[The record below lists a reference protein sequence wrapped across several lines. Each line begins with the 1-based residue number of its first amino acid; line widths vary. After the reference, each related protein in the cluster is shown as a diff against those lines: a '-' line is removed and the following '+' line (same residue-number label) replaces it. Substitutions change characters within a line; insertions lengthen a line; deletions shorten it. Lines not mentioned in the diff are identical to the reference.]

1 MGLGKFFGKITET
14 ASDLT
19 LGVIHSRLVQGVLKG
34 TFKGISKSVDP
45 AAGVAEKAW
54 QAGEKVVGA
63 ATNKETYKK
72 IGKAVESGAGKVVK
86 NTLTDPDSYKQIGK
100 TNILVSNK
108 SLLLDDMQR
117 RINTGLNTTAAIL
130 KGHQI
135 SNTKLGRAGNKLADK
150 LEDNMVNKAL
160 LGLPGGIV
168 RKASNLNT
176 GLVTSG
182 GDNLMPFGMKA
193 TGLGVVAA
201 ATFQVGAGTP
211 EAVKSWNQ
219 NRQGTNYDR
228 QPVTSA
234 PKVPAYAQN
243 GGATGDLVFAL
254 NNLRH
259 GGMM

>member
-19 LGVIHSRLVQGVLKG
+19 LGFFHSRPVQGVLKG
-34 TFKGISKSVDP
+34 TFKGIAKSVDP

-63 ATNKETYKK
+63 ATNKETYKR

-100 TNILVSNK
+100 IPDLKINKNTVGAPILVSNK
-108 SLLLDDMQR
+108 TLFADDMNR
-117 RINTGLNTTAAIL
+117 RIKTSLNTLTAVSKPLI
-130 KGHQI
+130 
-135 SNTKLGRAGNKLADK
+135 T
-150 LEDNMVNKAL
+150 
-160 LGLPGGIV
+160 
-168 RKASNLNT
+168 T
-176 GLVTSG
+176 G
-182 GDNLMPFGMKA
+182 GDNLLPFGMKA

>member
-1 MGLGKFFGKITET
+1 MGLGKFFGKVTET
-14 ASDLT
+14 VSDLT
-19 LGVIHSRLVQGVLKG
+19 LGVLHSRPVQGVLKG
-34 TFKGISKSVDP
+34 TFKGIAKSVDP

-54 QAGEKVVGA
+54 KAGEKVVGA
-63 ATNKETYKK
+63 ATNKETYKR

-100 TNILVSNK
+100 IPNLKINKNTVGAPILVSNK
-108 SLLLDDMQR
+108 TLLADDMNR
-117 RINTGLNTTAAIL
+117 RIKTSLNTLTA
-130 KGHQI
+130 I
-135 SNTKLGRAGNKLADK
+135 SKPL
-150 LEDNMVNKAL
+150 
-160 LGLPGGIV
+160 I
-168 RKASNLNT
+168 
-176 GLVTSG
+176 TSG
-182 GDNLMPFGMKA
+182 GDNLLPFGMKA
-193 TGLGVVAA
+193 TGLGVAAA

>member
-19 LGVIHSRLVQGVLKG
+19 LGVLHSRPVQGILKG

-63 ATNKETYKK
+63 ATNKETYKR

-100 TNILVSNK
+100 IPDIKINKGISGSPILVSNK
-108 SLLLDDMQR
+108 ALLADDINR
-117 RINTGLNTTAAIL
+117 RIKTSLNTLTAVSKPLI
-130 KGHQI
+130 
-135 SNTKLGRAGNKLADK
+135 T
-150 LEDNMVNKAL
+150 
-160 LGLPGGIV
+160 
-168 RKASNLNT
+168 T
-176 GLVTSG
+176 G
-182 GDNLMPFGMKA
+182 GDNLLPFGMKA

>member
-1 MGLGKFFGKITET
+1 MGLGRIAGRVTET
-14 ASDLT
+14 LSDLT
-19 LGVIHSRLVQGVLKG
+19 LGFFHSRPVKGAVRGVAKG
-34 TFKGISKSVDP
+34 VANSVEP
-45 AAGVAEKAW
+45 IAGTAEKAW
-54 QAGEKVVGA
+54 KAGEKTVRA
-63 ATNKETYKK
+63 ATKKETYKR
-72 IGKAVESGAGKVVK
+72 IGKAVEDKAGKVVK

-100 TNILVSNK
+100 IPDIKINKNTVGAPILVSNK
-108 SLLLDDMQR
+108 TLFADDMNR
-117 RINTGLNTTAAIL
+117 RIKTSLNTLTAVSKPLI
-130 KGHQI
+130 
-135 SNTKLGRAGNKLADK
+135 T
-150 LEDNMVNKAL
+150 
-160 LGLPGGIV
+160 
-168 RKASNLNT
+168 T
-176 GLVTSG
+176 G
-182 GDNLMPFGMKA
+182 GDNLLPFGMKA
-193 TGLGVVAA
+193 TGLGVAAA

>member
-19 LGVIHSRLVQGVLKG
+19 LGFFHSRPVQGVLKG
-34 TFKGISKSVDP
+34 TFKGIANSVEP
-45 AAGVAEKAW
+45 AAGAANATLKGAK
-54 QAGEKVVGA
+54 KVVGA
-63 ATNKETYKK
+63 ATNKETYKR

-86 NTLTDPDSYKQIGK
+86 NTLTDSDSYKQIGK
-100 TNILVSNK
+100 IPDLKINKNTVGAPILASNK
-108 SLLLDDMQR
+108 VLLADDINR
-117 RINTGLNTTAAIL
+117 RIKTSLNTLTAVSKPLI
-130 KGHQI
+130 
-135 SNTKLGRAGNKLADK
+135 T
-150 LEDNMVNKAL
+150 
-160 LGLPGGIV
+160 
-168 RKASNLNT
+168 T
-176 GLVTSG
+176 G
-182 GDNLMPFGMKA
+182 GDNLLPFGMKA

>member
-19 LGVIHSRLVQGVLKG
+19 LGFFHSRPVQGVLKG
-34 TFKGISKSVDP
+34 TFKGIAKSVDP

-63 ATNKETYKK
+63 ATNKETYKR

-100 TNILVSNK
+100 IPDIKINKGISGSPILVSNK
-108 SLLLDDMQR
+108 TLFADDMNR
-117 RINTGLNTTAAIL
+117 RIKTSLNTLTAVSKPLI
-130 KGHQI
+130 
-135 SNTKLGRAGNKLADK
+135 T
-150 LEDNMVNKAL
+150 
-160 LGLPGGIV
+160 
-168 RKASNLNT
+168 T
-176 GLVTSG
+176 G
-182 GDNLMPFGMKA
+182 GDNLLPFGMKA
-193 TGLGVVAA
+193 TGLGVAAA

-234 PKVPAYAQN
+234 PKIPAYAQN

>member
-1 MGLGKFFGKITET
+1 MGLGRIAGRVTET
-14 ASDLT
+14 LSDLT
-19 LGVIHSRLVQGVLKG
+19 LGFFHSRPVKGAVRGVAKG
-34 TFKGISKSVDP
+34 VANSVEP
-45 AAGVAEKAW
+45 IAGTAEKAW
-54 QAGEKVVGA
+54 KAGEKTVRA
-63 ATNKETYKK
+63 ATKKETYKK
-72 IGKAVESGAGKVVK
+72 IGKAVEDKAGKVVK

-100 TNILVSNK
+100 IPDIKINKNTVGAPILVSNK
-108 SLLLDDMQR
+108 TLFADDMNR
-117 RINTGLNTTAAIL
+117 RIKTSLNTLTA
-130 KGHQI
+130 I
-135 SNTKLGRAGNKLADK
+135 SK
-150 LEDNMVNKAL
+150 
-160 LGLPGGIV
+160 P
-168 RKASNLNT
+168 
-176 GLVTSG
+176 LVTTG
-182 GDNLMPFGMKA
+182 GDNLLPFGMKA
-193 TGLGVVAA
+193 TGLGVAAA

>member
-1 MGLGKFFGKITET
+1 MGLGKFFGKVTET
-14 ASDLT
+14 VSDLT
-19 LGVIHSRLVQGVLKG
+19 LGVLHSRPVQGVLKG
-34 TFKGISKSVDP
+34 TFKGIANSVEP
-45 AAGVAEKAW
+45 AAGVANATLKGAK
-54 QAGEKVVGA
+54 KVVGA
-63 ATNKETYKK
+63 ATNKETYKR

-100 TNILVSNK
+100 IPNLKINKNTVGAPILVSNK
-108 SLLLDDMQR
+108 TLFADDMNR
-117 RINTGLNTTAAIL
+117 RIKTSLNTLTA
-130 KGHQI
+130 I
-135 SNTKLGRAGNKLADK
+135 SK
-150 LEDNMVNKAL
+150 
-160 LGLPGGIV
+160 P
-168 RKASNLNT
+168 
-176 GLVTSG
+176 LVTSG
-182 GDNLMPFGMKA
+182 GDNLLPFGMKA
-193 TGLGVVAA
+193 TGLGVAAA

-211 EAVKSWNQ
+211 EAVKSWNR

>member
-19 LGVIHSRLVQGVLKG
+19 LGVLHSRPVQGVLKG
-34 TFKGISKSVDP
+34 TFKGIAKSVDP

-54 QAGEKVVGA
+54 KAGEKVVGA
-63 ATNKETYKK
+63 ATNKETYKR

-100 TNILVSNK
+100 IPDLKINKNTVGAPILASNK
-108 SLLLDDMQR
+108 TLFADDMNR
-117 RINTGLNTTAAIL
+117 RIKTSLNTLTA
-130 KGHQI
+130 I
-135 SNTKLGRAGNKLADK
+135 SK
-150 LEDNMVNKAL
+150 
-160 LGLPGGIV
+160 P
-168 RKASNLNT
+168 
-176 GLVTSG
+176 LVTSG
-182 GDNLMPFGMKA
+182 GDNLLPFGMKA
-193 TGLGVVAA
+193 TGLGVAAA

>member
-19 LGVIHSRLVQGVLKG
+19 LGVLHSRPVQGVLKG

-63 ATNKETYKK
+63 ATNKETYKR

-100 TNILVSNK
+100 IPDIKINKGISGSPILVSNK
-108 SLLLDDMQR
+108 TLFADDMNR
-117 RINTGLNTTAAIL
+117 RIKTSLNTLTAVSKPLI
-130 KGHQI
+130 
-135 SNTKLGRAGNKLADK
+135 T
-150 LEDNMVNKAL
+150 
-160 LGLPGGIV
+160 
-168 RKASNLNT
+168 T
-176 GLVTSG
+176 G
-182 GDNLMPFGMKA
+182 GDNLLPFGMKA
-193 TGLGVVAA
+193 TGLGVAA
-201 ATFQVGAGTP
+201 AAMFQVGAGTP

>member
-19 LGVIHSRLVQGVLKG
+19 LGFFHSRPVQGVLKG
-34 TFKGISKSVDP
+34 TFKGIAKSVDP

-63 ATNKETYKK
+63 ATNKETYKR

-100 TNILVSNK
+100 IPDLKINKNTVGAPILVSNK
-108 SLLLDDMQR
+108 TLFADDMNR
-117 RINTGLNTTAAIL
+117 RIKTSLNTLTAVSKPLI
-130 KGHQI
+130 
-135 SNTKLGRAGNKLADK
+135 T
-150 LEDNMVNKAL
+150 
-160 LGLPGGIV
+160 
-168 RKASNLNT
+168 T
-176 GLVTSG
+176 G
-182 GDNLMPFGMKA
+182 GDNLLPFGMKA
-193 TGLGVVAA
+193 TGLGVAAA

-243 GGATGDLVFAL
+243 AGATGDLVFAL

>member
-19 LGVIHSRLVQGVLKG
+19 LGVIHSRPVQGVLKG
-34 TFKGISKSVDP
+34 TFKGIAKSVDP

-54 QAGEKVVGA
+54 QAGEKVVSA
-63 ATNKETYKK
+63 ATNKETYKR

-100 TNILVSNK
+100 IPDLKINKNTVGAPILVSNK
-108 SLLLDDMQR
+108 TLFADDMNR
-117 RINTGLNTTAAIL
+117 RIKTSLNTLTAVSKPLI
-130 KGHQI
+130 
-135 SNTKLGRAGNKLADK
+135 T
-150 LEDNMVNKAL
+150 
-160 LGLPGGIV
+160 
-168 RKASNLNT
+168 T
-176 GLVTSG
+176 G
-182 GDNLMPFGMKA
+182 GDNLLPFGMKA

>member
-19 LGVIHSRLVQGVLKG
+19 LGVLHSRPVQGILKG

-63 ATNKETYKK
+63 ATNKETYKR

-100 TNILVSNK
+100 IPDIKINKGISGSPILVSNK
-108 SLLLDDMQR
+108 VLLSDDINR
-117 RINTGLNTTAAIL
+117 RIKTSLNTLIAVSKPLIT
-130 KGHQI
+130 
-135 SNTKLGRAGNKLADK
+135 T
-150 LEDNMVNKAL
+150 
-160 LGLPGGIV
+160 
-168 RKASNLNT
+168 
-176 GLVTSG
+176 G
-182 GDNLMPFGMKA
+182 GDNLLPFGMKA
-193 TGLGVVAA
+193 TGLGVAAA

>member
-19 LGVIHSRLVQGVLKG
+19 LGFFHSRPVQGVLKG
-34 TFKGISKSVDP
+34 TFKGIAKSVDP

-63 ATNKETYKK
+63 ATNKETYKR

-100 TNILVSNK
+100 IPDIKINKGISGSPILVSNK
-108 SLLLDDMQR
+108 VLLADDINR
-117 RINTGLNTTAAIL
+117 RIKTSLNTLTAVSKPLI
-130 KGHQI
+130 
-135 SNTKLGRAGNKLADK
+135 T
-150 LEDNMVNKAL
+150 
-160 LGLPGGIV
+160 
-168 RKASNLNT
+168 T
-176 GLVTSG
+176 G
-182 GDNLMPFGMKA
+182 GDNLLPFGMKA
-193 TGLGVVAA
+193 TGLGVAAA